1 MTSYR
6 VAVRTDIFTKAARLA
21 GFQSDYTLAATMG
34 VNRSTVGRVLS
45 GDLRPGSAFIAG
57 ALVALR
63 PMAFD
68 DLFQVVT
75 TPDKPLE

>member
-1 MTSYR
+1 LT
-6 VAVRTDIFTKAARLA
+6 
-21 GFQSDYTLAATMG
+21 TLTATIG

-45 GDLRPGSAFIAG
+45 GDLRSGSAFIAG
-57 ALVALR
+57 ALIALH